1 MATSKIDAAMC
12 ERLVN
17 TVAGH
22 CVGATSSPPPQ
33 SQPPPE
39 WDALANSF
47 ASLSAA
53 LAWGSILL
61 ALIAI
66 VAAIGWGF
74 LVRHWAE
81 REARAEAAECVK
93 KLMDKWLVDEA
104 PQIIRKHVELLQ
116 NASLG
121 EDGDGEAADEMGKEA
136 G

>member
-1 MATSKIDAAMC
+1 MAVPHTIDAAMC
-12 ERLVN
+12 ERFVN
-17 TVAGH
+17 AASRSCAIGTQTAPSVR
-22 CVGATSSPPPQ
+22 
-33 SQPPPE
+33 QPT

-53 LAWGSILL
+53 FAWGTIFL
-61 ALIAI
+61 ALVAV

-81 REARAEAAECVK
+81 REAKREAAECVNR
-93 KLMDKWLVDEA
+93 LVDKWLVEEA
-104 PQIIRKHVELLQ
+104 PQIVRKHVELLQ

-121 EDGDGEAADEMGKEA
+121 GDDDEAAADEMGKEA